1 MITKAQSM
9 QFLAASV
16 GLNLGV
22 GAALGAIAMPAVK
35 NWYKKLKKPSWT
47 PPDAVFGPVWSTLY
61 AAMGVASWM
70 VFKQGG
76 FAAQKR
82 PLGLYAAQL
91 ALNFAWQPL
100 FFKAKR
106 LDVALV
112 DISGVLV
119 LTAATAKAF
128 HDVNPKAG
136 ALMLPSVA
144 WVAYAAALN
153 ASMLKKN
160 PRAHKNIDTSKKS
173 FAAALGGGKSE

>member
-1 MITKAQSM
+1 M
-9 QFLAASV
+9 Q
-16 GLNLGV
+16 
-22 GAALGAIAMPAVK
+22 
-35 NWYKKLKKPSWT
+35 KK
-47 PPDAVFGPVWSTLY
+47 
-61 AAMGVASWM
+61 
-70 VFKQGG
+70 
-76 FAAQKR
+76 

-106 LDVALV
+106 LDIALV

-136 ALMLPSVA
+136 YLMLPSVA

-153 ASMLKKN
+153 RSLLKKN
-160 PRAHKNIDTSKKS
+160 PSAHKFVDTSKKS
-173 FAAALGGGKSE
+173 FASAVTGPKDA